1 MTTPSIV
8 SGAISAVS
16 ELGKD
21 EAWLQGWFREQPTR
35 LGLGDIVA
43 TDDEVDDERS
53 FVATDDE
60 RCFSVDVQ
68 LGEMEPS
75 RGFGVLDNW
84 ARSRVRHP
92 DKSHVAVLV
101 TEAIDDRYRTTL
113 ETLAEH
119 LPLLVVELQVW
130 RGENE
135 AIVVPHIALSS
146 DAVDLSAT
154 PAAKAAKAVK
164 AVSEAPAHDEP
175 AEPQATEDGV
185 SEDQVTEDQAVT
197 SSDGQSDDGEAG
209 VASDGDGESEGSTVV
224 PENKDDTGVK
234 DPWGLPQAESYEA
247 EAESNGSGRHR
258 LLNKIGQ

>member
-1 MTTPSIV
+1 MSTPTIV
-8 SGAISAVS
+8 SGAISTVT

-21 EAWLQGWFREQPTR
+21 EAWLQGWFKEQPSR

-43 TDDEVDDERS
+43 TDDEVDDDRS

-92 DKSHVAVLV
+92 DRSHVAVLV
-101 TEAIDDRYRTTL
+101 TEVISDRYRTTL

-119 LPLLVVELQVW
+119 LPLVVVELQVW
-130 RGENE
+130 RGESE

-146 DAVDLSAT
+146 DAVDLGST
-154 PAAKAAKAVK
+154 PAARAAAAVK
-164 AVSEAPAHDEP
+164 AVPDVAPAGEVER
-175 AEPQATEDGV
+175 AEPQTTDAPA
-185 SEDQVTEDQAVT
+185 ST
-197 SSDGQSDDGEAG
+197 SSADHSEDGEAG
-209 VASDGDGESEGSTVV
+209 ASDGDGEDDDPAAV

-234 DPWGLPQAESYEA
+234 DPWGLPQSESYDA
-247 EAESNGSGRHR
+247 EADSNGSGRHR